1 MFGKMIKIL
10 ELLLLEDIVHLAEDW
25 SVFLLQYVLINL
37 ELLLAKHQALML
49 LINLIHQSRYQ
60 LLELAM

>member
-1 MFGKMIKIL
+1 MIKIL
-10 ELLLLEDIVHLAEDW
+10 ELLRVEDVVHLGEDR

-37 ELLLAKHQALML
+37 ELLLAEHQTLML
-49 LINLIHQSRYQ
+49 LVNFVHQSGYQ